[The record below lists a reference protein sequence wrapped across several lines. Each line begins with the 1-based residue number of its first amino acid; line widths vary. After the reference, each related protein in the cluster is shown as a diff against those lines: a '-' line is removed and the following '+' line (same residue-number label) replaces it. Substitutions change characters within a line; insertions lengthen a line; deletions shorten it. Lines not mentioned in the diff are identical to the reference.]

1 MADHRDDI
9 IIALRYALLKK
20 GAKQKFSLFFLISF
34 SILIIT
40 LDKASLPLT
49 TTARAILNDF
59 VYQTSYVA
67 STPGKF
73 LNYLNQ
79 KKIKHFNLIN
89 KNKILKEKIEIL
101 KNDSYDSLFLKTEN
115 TNLKQALK
123 LGNARDMNEVSPIT
137 AKVILDQNSPYLKSL
152 SINKGRKDGIIKG
165 MTVFSKSYLIG
176 TIIESNYLTSRVL
189 LITDL
194 NSKIPV
200 IIQETDVN
208 AILAGAGEKTELT
221 LEYLPDEYV
230 LETNKIIYTSGKD
243 GFLAVGL
250 PVAKT
255 YLNKK
260 NKIKIKSLAD
270 PQQALIV
277 HVTKGNF
284 NR

>member
-101 KNDSYDSLFLKTEN
+101 KNDSYNSLFLKTEN

>member
-1 MADHRDDI
+1 MADHRDDF

-101 KNDSYDSLFLKTEN
+101 KNDSYNSLFLKTEN

-230 LETNKIIYTSGKD
+230 LETNKVIYTSGKD

>member
-1 MADHRDDI
+1 MADNRDDF

-40 LDKASLPLT
+40 LDKASLPLIT
-49 TTARAILNDF
+49 TVRAILNDF

-73 LNYLNQ
+73 LNYLNK

-89 KNKILKEKIEIL
+89 KNKILKEEIEIL
-101 KNDSYDSLFLKTEN
+101 KNDRYDSLFLKTEN

-200 IIQETDVN
+200 VIQETDVN

-221 LEYLPDEYV
+221 LEYLPEEYV
-230 LETNKIIYTSGKD
+230 LETNKIVYTSGKD

-260 NKIKIKSLAD
+260 NKIKIQSLAD

-277 HVTKGNF
+277 HVTRGNF